1 MSINKKNLVD
11 NAIVSA
17 FWSETKGK
25 SKNII
30 LAKKIGKL
38 IWRFTK
44 LGIFLFLIVLG
55 LWGCV
60 SLYSD
65 PAVLESTIS
74 GQGFEFG
81 LPDSF
86 VNSHSIGAWRYT
98 NNYLGTGVYTSFTLG
113 DWTNSYGPF
122 YGLFVYPG
130 CALVI
135 LIMWDMQ
142 QLNGGAGAAGGI
154 NALVAIIVL
163 LAIIRLI
170 SIVVSVRSALMSEKM
185 QELNAQVT
193 AVKEKYKGAR
203 DAQTRQ
209 MQQQEIQQIYRKNK
223 VRQSVMFEQMAI
235 TLPIFL
241 IIYRVVTI
249 LRPFKYT
256 DLFNIW
262 NLSDSPYTQIFQYF
276 SQNGWLY
283 LILLFIVIPIMVVS
297 QILPQILTKKRKR
310 QNYNKKVIL
319 AQITAQKKPNS
330 TQNLLMWFLPII
342 SVIFAIFLPAGVAV
356 YWVINAIF
364 TIIQALV
371 IHKVIMNRRHTQRSD
386 ETKRK
391 KLGFNF

>member
-1 MSINKKNLVD
+1 MRINKNNIVND
-11 NAIVSA
+11 AIVSA
-17 FWSETKGK
+17 FWSEAKGK
-25 SKNII
+25 NKNII
-30 LAKKIGKL
+30 LAKKISKL

-44 LGIFLFLIVLG
+44 LAIFLFLIVLG

-60 SLYSD
+60 SLYANPS
-65 PAVLESTIS
+65 VLESTII

-81 LPDSF
+81 LPNSF
-86 VNSHSIGAWRYT
+86 HGQNTFSYQNI
-98 NNYLGTGVYTSFTLG
+98 YLGTGVYTSYTLG

-130 CALVI
+130 AALVI

-142 QLNGGAGAAGGI
+142 QCPGGAAGGI

-163 LAIIRLI
+163 LAIIRCI

-193 AVKEKYKGAR
+193 AIKEKYKGAR
-203 DAQTRQ
+203 DAQSRQ
-209 MQQQEIQQIYRKNK
+209 MQQQEIQQIYKKNK
-223 VRQSVMFEQMAI
+223 VRQSVMFEQMVI
-235 TLPIFL
+235 TLPVFL

-249 LRPFKYT
+249 LRPFKAT
-256 DLFNIW
+256 ILFNVW
-262 NLSDSPYTQIFQYF
+262 NLSYSPYTQIFHYF
-276 SQNGWLY
+276 VYNGWEY
-283 LILLFIVIPIMVVS
+283 LILLLIVIPIMIIS

-319 AQITAQKKPNS
+319 AQITTQKKPNS
-330 TQNLLMWFLPII
+330 LQNVMMWGLPVI
-342 SVIFAIFLPAGVAV
+342 SVIFAVFLPTGVAL
-356 YWVINAIF
+356 YWVINALF
-364 TIIQALV
+364 SIIQTIV
-371 IHKVIMNRRHTQRSD
+371 IHKIVMNRRHTQKSD